1 MSDDWKEQKKRQ
13 KAIFTAQQNLPYEVK
28 VRRAELRNSLLTN
41 ALIVVLIMDL
51 AKYIKSEVK
60 NEKIESLKW
69 LIFALITGNAL
80 LFVYVNEILKNI
92 R

>member
-1 MSDDWKEQKKRQ
+1 M
-13 KAIFTAQQNLPYEVK
+13 
-28 VRRAELRNSLLTN
+28 NSLLTN

-69 LIFALITGNAL
+69 LIFELITGNAL

>member
-1 MSDDWKEQKKRQ
+1 M
-13 KAIFTAQQNLPYEVK
+13 
-28 VRRAELRNSLLTN
+28 NSLLTN
-41 ALIVVLIMDL
+41 ALIVVLIIDL

>member
-1 MSDDWKEQKKRQ
+1 M
-13 KAIFTAQQNLPYEVK
+13 
-28 VRRAELRNSLLTN
+28 NSLLTN
-41 ALIVVLIMDL
+41 AIIVVLIIDL

-80 LFVYVNEILKNI
+80 LFAYVNEILKNI

>member
-1 MSDDWKEQKKRQ
+1 M
-13 KAIFTAQQNLPYEVK
+13 
-28 VRRAELRNSLLTN
+28 NSLLTN

-69 LIFALITGNAL
+69 LIFALITGNGL

>member
-1 MSDDWKEQKKRQ
+1 M
-13 KAIFTAQQNLPYEVK
+13 
-28 VRRAELRNSLLTN
+28 NSLLTN
-41 ALIVVLIMDL
+41 VLIAVLIMDL
-51 AKYIKSEVK
+51 IKYIKSEVK

-80 LFVYVNEILKNI
+80 LFVCVNEILKNI

>member
-1 MSDDWKEQKKRQ
+1 M
-13 KAIFTAQQNLPYEVK
+13 
-28 VRRAELRNSLLTN
+28 NSLLTN

-69 LIFALITGNAL
+69 LIFVLITGNAL

>member
-1 MSDDWKEQKKRQ
+1 MLGDKM
-13 KAIFTAQQNLPYEVK
+13 
-28 VRRAELRNSLLTN
+28 NSLLTN

-69 LIFALITGNAL
+69 LIFVLITGNAL

>member
-1 MSDDWKEQKKRQ
+1 M
-13 KAIFTAQQNLPYEVK
+13 
-28 VRRAELRNSLLTN
+28 NSLLIN
-41 ALIVVLIMDL
+41 VLIVVLIMDL
-51 AKYIKSEVK
+51 IKYIKSEVK

-80 LFVYVNEILKNI
+80 FFVYAAEILKNI